1 MQLRMMGSLK
11 LSGEEEPLS
20 GGGRVTE
27 EFLMNECELHVTK
40 IKDAFIVDGLR
51 AICER

>member
-27 EFLMNECELHVTK
+27 EFLMNDCELHVHVTK
-40 IKDAFIVDGLR
+40 IKDALY
-51 AICER
+51 C